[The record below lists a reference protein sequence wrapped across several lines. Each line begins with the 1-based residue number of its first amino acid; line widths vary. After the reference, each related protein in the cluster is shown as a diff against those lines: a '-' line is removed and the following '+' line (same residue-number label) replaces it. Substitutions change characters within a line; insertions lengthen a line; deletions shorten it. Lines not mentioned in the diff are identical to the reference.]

1 MAAAVLATRARKITS
16 KEIVVSSSGT
26 SNWHVGQGANP
37 PSQRV
42 WEKGG
47 YRHNHRATQTTPERI
62 EASDLVLVMDR
73 SNERTVRALARDE
86 DQSKIF
92 LLRAFD
98 NSRDFGEDEVP
109 DPYGMEDRAFQEVLH
124 MVERSVEGLLNA
136 LGVVD
141 PSGTSQ

>member
-1 MAAAVLATRARKITS
+1 
-16 KEIVVSSSGT
+16 
-26 SNWHVGQGANP
+26 
-37 PSQRV
+37 
-42 WEKGG
+42 
-47 YRHNHRATQTTPERI
+47 
-62 EASDLVLVMDR
+62 MDR

-98 NSRDFGEDEVP
+98 SSRDFGEDEVP